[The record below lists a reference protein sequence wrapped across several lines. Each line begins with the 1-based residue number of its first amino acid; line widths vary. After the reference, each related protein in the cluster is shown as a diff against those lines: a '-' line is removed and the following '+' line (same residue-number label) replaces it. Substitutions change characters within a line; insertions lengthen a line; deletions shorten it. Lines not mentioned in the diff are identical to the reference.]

1 MGKKL
6 IIKGADFSENGML
19 ETVITLDKS
28 ALFTSQNVEVTS
40 ENVESLTKEDTA
52 YYYIRTLQDN
62 RLLVTSGTNH
72 GTKLFNASIDV
83 EGYDTVEI
91 SLNFLFTSNL
101 SIGFTAPVIFTGA
114 ALDDI
119 KKAYTNVS
127 TQISEDI
134 VEPLGDSV
142 INRVFSIPVGAK
154 YLFITDRLST
164 IQELDTHKVTLKKYN
179 IE

>member
-1 MGKKL
+1 
-6 IIKGADFSENGML
+6 ML
-19 ETVITLDKS
+19 ESVITLDKS

-40 ENVESLTKEDTA
+40 ENVESLTKGDTA
-52 YYYIRTLQDN
+52 YYYVRILPDN
-62 RLLVTSGTNH
+62 RLLVTNGTNH
-72 GTKLFNASIDV
+72 SVKLFNASIDV

-91 SLNFLFTSNL
+91 SLNFLLTS
-101 SIGFTAPVIFTGA
+101 SMSVGFTAPLIFTGD

-127 TQISEDI
+127 TEISEDI

-154 YLFITDRLST
+154 HLFITDRLSN